1 MSETLA
7 WRVEQACLDA
17 WPALR
22 SAMRGDWLLRFGE
35 GVSRRA
41 NSVNPLHD
49 RATSIAAYLDDFAA
63 LYRHHGQPL
72 IVRVP
77 TLLAGAAQINREL
90 DQHGFG
96 SEGETCTLLRDFGGE
111 RLVRDASATASP
123 AVDASAPDT
132 FAAANASAASGIS
145 IKPRPDADWLAAIA
159 RLQAQSPSHAAIYA
173 RVIDAIALPAG
184 FAALRHDG
192 RIAATAYGVL
202 HGDLLVVE
210 SVVVDAAL
218 RGRGL
223 GRRLMHAVFA
233 WAISHG
239 AKAAC
244 LQVVADNMAGHAL
257 YASLGFDHELYRYH
271 YRRPATN

>member
-1 MSETLA
+1 MSGTLA

-17 WPALR
+17 WPSLR

-49 RATSIAAYLDDFAA
+49 GATSIAAYLDDFTA

-77 TLLAGAAQINREL
+77 TLLAGIAQIEREL

-96 SEGETCTLLRDFGGE
+96 HEGETCTLLRDFGGA
-111 RLVRDASATASP
+111 RLAADAPIADPAIAITAR
-123 AVDASAPDT
+123 ADAE
-132 FAAANASAASGIS
+132 
-145 IKPRPDADWLAAIA
+145 WLAAIA

-173 RVIDAIALPAG
+173 RVIDAIALPTG
-184 FAALRHDG
+184 FAALRKDD
-192 RIAATAYGVL
+192 RIVAAAYGVL
-202 HGDLLVVE
+202 HRDLLVVE

-218 RGRGL
+218 RGQGL
-223 GRRLMHAVFA
+223 GRHLMTSLFA
-233 WAISHG
+233 WATGLG

-244 LQVVADNMAGHAL
+244 LQVVADNIAGRAL
-257 YASLGFDHELYRYH
+257 YARLGFDQELYRYH
-271 YRRPATN
+271 YRRTATN